1 MENNDKA
8 MSFPNSKE
16 LQSVRDAIGAR
27 QLPQIIHFADVVNR
41 WVYTYLNANT
51 DWLRFFALLFL
62 ILRGGS
68 LTLSELA
75 RLMLR
80 SNYRITRLV
89 DSLEQDGLVVR
100 ERTSTDRRTVRVKVT
115 SAGLETMRATIDDND
130 PVEKEIM
137 SCLADEEIMPLR
149 DMIARLRSRLIETT
163 RKKGSKYG

>member
-1 MENNDKA
+1 MEMNEHET
-8 MSFPNSKE
+8 SFPGSE
-16 LQSVRDAIGAR
+16 EIQSVRDEIGAR

-41 WVYTYLNANT
+41 WVHIYLNANT

-89 DSLEQDGLVVR
+89 DSLEEDGLVVR
-100 ERTSTDRRTVRVKVT
+100 DRSSTDRRTVRVKVT
-115 SAGLETMRATIDDND
+115 SAGLETMRVTLND
-130 PVEKEIM
+130 VEPVEKEVM
-137 SCLADEEIMPLR
+137 SCLGGDEIMPLR
-149 DMIARLRSRLIETT
+149 DMIARLRRRMIDTT
-163 RKKGSKYG
+163 RNKGVKRD